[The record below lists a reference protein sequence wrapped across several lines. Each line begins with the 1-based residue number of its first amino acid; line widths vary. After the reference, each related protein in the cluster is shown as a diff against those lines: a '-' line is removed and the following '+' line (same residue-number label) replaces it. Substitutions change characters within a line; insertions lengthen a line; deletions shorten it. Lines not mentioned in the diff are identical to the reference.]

1 LTEKPDSGKKTMEKF
16 KPFTSTLV
24 SVPTENIDTDQ
35 IIPARYLK
43 TTNKQGLGEA
53 LFSDWRFDSEGKPKP
68 DFPLNK
74 PEARGARILLGGHNF
89 GCGSSRE
96 HAPWALQGFGFQAV
110 ISTYFADIFKGNALK
125 NGLLPIQVDAE
136 THRQLLSLVQEDP
149 TTAIAVDLE
158 KQTITLPDGRAVKFP
173 IDGFARRCLLQ
184 GVDQLGYLLDLE
196 PDIAA
201 FEGSHA
207 SRVTTNAA
215 N

>member
-1 LTEKPDSGKKTMEKF
+1 MEPIR
-16 KPFTSTLV
+16 PFTSAIV
-24 SVPTENIDTDQ
+24 VVPTENIDTDQ

-53 LFSDWRFDSEGKPKP
+53 LFADWRFDASGTPRA

-74 PEARGARILLGGHNF
+74 PEAKGAQILLAGHNF

-96 HAPWALQGFGFQAV
+96 HAPWALQGFGFKAV

-136 THRQLLSLVQEDP
+136 THRQLLSLAQEDP
-149 TTAIAVDLE
+149 AMKVTVDLE
-158 KQTITLPDGRAVKFP
+158 KQTVTLPDGRAVKFP

-184 GVDQLGYLLDLE
+184 GVDQLGYLMDLDPAISAYE
-196 PDIAA
+196 TA
-201 FEGSHA
+201 HA
-207 SRVTTNAA
+207 DRVKTTVA